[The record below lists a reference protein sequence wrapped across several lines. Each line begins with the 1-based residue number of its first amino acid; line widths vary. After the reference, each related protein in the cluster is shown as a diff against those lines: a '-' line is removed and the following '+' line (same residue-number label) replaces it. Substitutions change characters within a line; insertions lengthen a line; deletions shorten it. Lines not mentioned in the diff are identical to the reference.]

1 MNQFVNV
8 QMLMNTLHSIPVI
21 PSSTV
26 QTGEKGSFVYVLKDD
41 QTVTVRSVKL
51 GTVQGENVAVMEG
64 LKANELVVIDGTD
77 KLREGAKVK
86 RVTSGGSSTP
96 EPPTEDKG
104 SKRKQDK

>member
-1 MNQFVNV
+1 
-8 QMLMNTLHSIPVI
+8 
-21 PSSTV
+21 
-26 QTGEKGSFVYVLKDD
+26 
-41 QTVTVRSVKL
+41 
-51 GTVQGENVAVMEG
+51 MEG